1 MILNLFLP
9 DNSDARTNED
19 NLSSEDANTE
29 LLKQIKLWLIC
40 FPPATL
46 GARLAQKL
54 LLVGIKPRR
63 LSPFVLDDLSNEN
76 ALELTQYSIATKPLG
91 SEEDL

>member
-54 LLVGIKPRR
+54 LLVGITPRR

-76 ALELTQYSIATKPLG
+76 ALELTHSIATKPLG